1 MLNFSAIVSY
11 LGKKGKKRRKNKYGK
26 KDSIFYHKTDKEEI
40 YYDFSYPGCD
50 DLPFIVKLNMG
61 DVPSS

>member
-1 MLNFSAIVSY
+1 ME
-11 LGKKGKKRRKNKYGK
+11 